1 MDDEV
6 DFDQASELQVR
17 DINTRYDPLL
27 VHIKL
32 PKRTGDEELCIK

>member
-17 DINTRYDPLL
+17 DDNTHSFLACTKAVAEKGHERPSNG
-27 VHIKL
+27 
-32 PKRTGDEELCIK
+32 T